1 MGSNC
6 QGVPEGRGTP
16 GGGLRLCSERARSRQ
31 LGDLWGGRGG
41 GEGQG
46 TGVAGRRGWD
56 TDWLCGGLSVPGGK
70 RDEEL
75 ILPINSSLSVTLHQD
90 QVSMVDDTHRK
101 NIYKTPVY
109 RW

>member
-1 MGSNC
+1 MK
-6 QGVPEGRGTP
+6 
-16 GGGLRLCSERARSRQ
+16 ERTVAADA
-31 LGDLWGGRGG
+31 GEICG

-46 TGVAGRRGWD
+46 IGGREQQGAGTLGWD

-90 QVSMVDDTHRK
+90 QVSMG
-101 NIYKTPVY
+101 
-109 RW
+109 